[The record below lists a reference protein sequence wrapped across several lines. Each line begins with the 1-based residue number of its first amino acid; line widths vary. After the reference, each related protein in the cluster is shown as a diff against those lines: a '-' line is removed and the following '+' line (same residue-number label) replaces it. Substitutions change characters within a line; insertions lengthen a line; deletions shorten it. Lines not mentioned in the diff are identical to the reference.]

1 MPTLI
6 YEYERGARLGD
17 GSIRLLKLH
26 PGAVNDP
33 LEAHFV
39 VKPLISFPGSDVYDD
54 NPDSIEPY
62 TALSYSWGPV
72 DRAGGERYI
81 KIFTGDDVY
90 HIAIRS
96 NLESALYQLRHTD
109 KTTFFWIDALCNNQA
124 NKREKSLQ
132 IPLMGQ
138 IYANAKDV
146 CVWLGVE
153 EANSNEAIQ
162 LIKDCC
168 ERGQV
173 ECFVYDESRTRAWA
187 ALSSL
192 MRRSWFGRRW
202 ILQEIVFARQASLHC
217 GSANITWEEFECVI
231 SLLPSKAEQLKTLFR
246 RSVDFDNHPD
256 FLGDLN
262 ELAAVRLAQSFERL
276 LEGNAPAIEVNYEKS
291 VFEVYKDFL
300 RHTFHS
306 SNSLDILC
314 KPWTPNDPHGL
325 LPSWIPQLSGR
336 AFGPDI
342 RGVYRRIGPD
352 ALGTP
357 KPRMRLYRA
366 SMNLRA
372 QWKFKASPDRILIVH
387 GFVLDVIKENGRVAS
402 AGCIPSSWAETVGW
416 MQQSRSP
423 PDYFWR
429 TLVGNRTS
437 EGHKAHPHWRKACHT
452 AFDQKPTGGDLDTG
466 EMIMYDNC
474 PDPVKS
480 FLRRA
485 QCVVWSRRLVLLERL
500 EQPKSI
506 GLASKEAKKGDLICI
521 LYGCSSPVTLRK
533 LINNQPAPKG
543 MVSNRGANCQHIKKA
558 QDSSSG
564 LNGEQEF
571 YYQFIGECYVHEM
584 MDGQA
589 FGIKNRGDTFLVAQT
604 TSRATVDCYGG
615 RQIRSWRAFHFG
627 SRIHKPDRALSRY
640 ISAHCIPPSTT
651 DNEDVAIP
659 SARVF
664 LCSTALLGHGGS
676 LRDTH
681 TCATGHSSPS
691 PPP

>member
-276 LEGNAPAIEVNYEKS
+276 LEGNAPAYGVGLEEIVTSMTAFEASDPHDIVYAVLGLANNATRERNHNPNPIRETASSADGHPPADWSVSLQDWGRELPGHHLPYSIQTFRIEVNYEKS

-589 FGIKNRGDTFLVAQT
+589 FGIKNR
-604 TSRATVDCYGG
+604 YN
-615 RQIRSWRAFHFG
+615 IEE
-627 SRIHKPDRALSRY
+627 
-640 ISAHCIPPSTT
+640 
-651 DNEDVAIP
+651 ED
-659 SARVF
+659 F
-664 LCSTALLGHGGS
+664 M
-676 LRDTH
+676 LR
-681 TCATGHSSPS
+681 
-691 PPP
+691 